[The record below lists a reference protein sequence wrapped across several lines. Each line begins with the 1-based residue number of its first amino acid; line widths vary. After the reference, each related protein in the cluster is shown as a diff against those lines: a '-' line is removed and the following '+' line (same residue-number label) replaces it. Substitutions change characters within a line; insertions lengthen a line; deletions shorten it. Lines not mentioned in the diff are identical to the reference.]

1 MVACKATFSGVIS
14 VDIKKILKQ
23 LEIYINKN
31 LIKESLS
38 VCESL
43 PSRIADYYPHTF
55 ENEMEDFINNK
66 MKPSFSS
73 LLFHYIDERKL
84 NDSQIYKKAGIDRRH
99 FSKIRSNKDY
109 RPGKNTVIAL
119 CLALELTREE
129 ADILLESCGY
139 SLSASEVFD
148 LIIAF
153 CLERKIYDI
162 NTVNLILDQYNQK
175 TL

>member
-1 MVACKATFSGVIS
+1 M
-14 VDIKKILKQ
+14 DIKMILEE
-23 LEIYINKN
+23 LEIYLNKR
-31 LIKESLS
+31 LLKEPHSV
-38 VCESL
+38 VCESFE
-43 PSRIADYYPHTF
+43 SGIIRYPTRAI

-66 MKPSFSS
+66 KKPSFSS

-84 NDSQIYKKAGIDRRH
+84 SDSQIYKKAGIDRRH

-129 ADILLESCGY
+129 ADALLESCGF
-139 SLSASEVFD
+139 SLSASEMFD

-162 NTVNLILDQYNQK
+162 YTVNFMLDRYKLK

>member
-1 MVACKATFSGVIS
+1 M
-14 VDIKKILKQ
+14 DIKMILEE
-23 LEIYINKN
+23 LEIYLNKR
-31 LIKESLS
+31 LLKEPHSV
-38 VCESL
+38 VCES
-43 PSRIADYYPHTF
+43 SVSGAVGYPTRAI
-55 ENEMEDFINNK
+55 ENEMEDFIFNK
-66 MKPSFSS
+66 KKPPFSS

-84 NDSQIYKKAGIDRRH
+84 SDSQIYKKAGIDRRH

-129 ADILLESCGY
+129 ADALLESCGF
-139 SLSASEVFD
+139 SLSASEMFD

-162 NTVNLILDQYNQK
+162 YTVNFILDRYKQK